1 MAAKRYAIVGTG
13 GRGLGM
19 FARPLLSDF
28 LDTAELV
35 GLCDHNPL
43 RLAAA
48 NQMLGT
54 ALPTFT
60 DFQALLADLNPD
72 GVIVCTKDQTHAAYI
87 VEALEAGKR
96 VYCEKPLCTTAA
108 QCREI
113 LAAAD
118 CSPGEVFVTHN
129 MRYGPA
135 EQKIKQLLEKGKIGR
150 LLSLEFNEHLDRNH
164 GADYFRRWHR
174 QKENS
179 GGLLIH
185 KASHH
190 FDAMNWLAGS
200 QPEVLTAM
208 GDLLFYGNN
217 GDFRGD
223 RCLDCRHALDC
234 DYYIDLGEDERGRLL
249 YLGAEAEDG
258 YHRDGCVFDPQID
271 IEDQASVSYAYANG
285 VRVNYSLLAYA
296 AYEGMSLVLE
306 GTEGR
311 LEYRSVTNTGWAVG
325 NRIVPG
331 MDEMAGESLKYFH
344 PRKGEEVLEVARL
357 EGSHGGSDPALRAD
371 FFARSWDSEERGHMA
386 TLEEAV
392 QAVMVGAAANVS
404 IAEGGRPVRV
414 QELLAGDRS
423 PCF

>member
-1 MAAKRYAIVGTG
+1 MY
-13 GRGLGM
+13 
-19 FARPLLSDF
+19 ARPLLHDF
-28 LDTAELV
+28 QDTAELV
-35 GLCDHNPL
+35 GLCDHNQL

-48 NQMLGT
+48 NQILGT

-60 DFQALLADLNPD
+60 DFQAMLVALDPD
-72 GVIVCTKDQTHAAYI
+72 GVVVCTQDRTHASYI
-87 VEALEAGKR
+87 VQALQAGKR

-118 CSPGEVFVTHN
+118 RSPGEVFVTHN

-135 EQKIKQLLEKGKIGR
+135 EQKIKQLVDTGKIGR
-150 LLSLEFNEHLDRNH
+150 LLSLEFNEHLDRSH

-174 QKENS
+174 LKENS

-200 QPEVLTAM
+200 RPEVLTAM
-208 GDLLFYGNN
+208 GGLLFYGNN
-217 GDFRGD
+217 GDFRGE
-223 RCLDCRHALDC
+223 RCLDCVHAAEC
-234 DYYIDLGEDERGRLL
+234 DFHIDLNEDERGRLL

-271 IEDQASVSYAYANG
+271 IEDQASVSYAYENG

-296 AYEGMSLVLE
+296 AYEGISLVLE

-311 LEYRSVTNTGWAVG
+311 LEYRSVVNTGWAVG
-325 NRIVPG
+325 NRMVPG

-344 PRKGEEVLEVARL
+344 PRKGEEVLQVPRL

-371 FFARSWDSEERGHMA
+371 FFARPWDADDQGRMA
-386 TLEEAV
+386 TLHEAV
-392 QAVMVGAAANVS
+392 QAVLVGAAANAS
-404 IAEGGRPVRV
+404 IAEGGQPVRV
-414 QELLAGDRS
+414 QELLVGDILF
-423 PCF
+423 C